1 MYEMKEEY
9 KIGVANIDE
18 QHKKLFELADK
29 AYMLLKDELAVDK
42 YDKIV
47 HILEEL
53 KEYTMFH
60 FKSEEEYMESINY
73 KRLFTQK
80 IEHEQFIKT
89 LENVDYSAI
98 DAKQDESLVKILNFL
113 NDWLVEHILKTD
125 KLIVE

>member
-9 KIGVANIDE
+9 KIGVEQIDE

-29 AYMLLKDELAVDK
+29 AYILLKDELVIDK

-47 HILEEL
+47 EILEEL
-53 KEYTMFH
+53 KEYTIFH
-60 FKSEEEYMESINY
+60 FRSEEEYMQSIGY

-80 IEHEQFIKT
+80 IEHDNFIKE
-89 LENVDYSAI
+89 LENVDYSSI

-113 NDWLVEHILKTD
+113 NDWLIEHILKTD

>member
-9 KIGVANIDE
+9 KIGVEHIDE

-29 AYMLLKDELAVDK
+29 AYMLLKDEFALDK

-47 HILEEL
+47 EIIEEL
-53 KEYTMFH
+53 KEYTIFH

-80 IEHEQFIKT
+80 IEHEKFVKT
-89 LENVDYSAI
+89 LEETDLRNI
-98 DAKQDESLVKILNFL
+98 DQNQDESLVKILNFL
-113 NDWLVEHILKTD
+113 NDWLIEHILKTD
-125 KLIVE
+125 KLIVQ